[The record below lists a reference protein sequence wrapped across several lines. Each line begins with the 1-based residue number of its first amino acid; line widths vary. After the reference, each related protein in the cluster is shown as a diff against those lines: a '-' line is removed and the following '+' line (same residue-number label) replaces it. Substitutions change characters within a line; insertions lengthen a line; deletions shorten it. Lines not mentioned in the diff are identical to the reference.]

1 MEPSGSEPMTLTAPL
16 EASLRYFAGAGDGAA
31 GADAGHE
38 VRDLVVRGLPDLRS
52 GGVVVAQRAVR
63 IVVLVRAEAAGNRI
77 GQSFGDLIVGA
88 RVVRAGVGWR
98 DDDFGTVGAQ
108 HRALG
113 FGDLVRQG

>member
-1 MEPSGSEPMTLTAPL
+1 MEPSRVGADDLDRAVGGFL
-16 EASLRYFAGAGDGAA
+16 EVLAGAGDGAA

-98 DDDFGTVGAQ
+98 D
-108 HRALG
+108 R
-113 FGDLVRQG
+113 